1 MSLRAFQENPCGS
14 LKNQP
19 VQSNKQSERT
29 KTREL
34 KCLPLE
40 KRIFIILF
48 LAKSTPAT
56 LFWVNTPTEKVTKG
70 KWENFCSEIGR
81 LKLKIK

>member
-34 KCLPLE
+34 KCLPLKKGYLLFFFSQNQHRLPCFGLTHQP
-40 KRIFIILF
+40 KRSPRESGKIFV
-48 LAKSTPAT
+48 AK
-56 LFWVNTPTEKVTKG
+56 L
-70 KWENFCSEIGR
+70 ID
-81 LKLKIK
+81 